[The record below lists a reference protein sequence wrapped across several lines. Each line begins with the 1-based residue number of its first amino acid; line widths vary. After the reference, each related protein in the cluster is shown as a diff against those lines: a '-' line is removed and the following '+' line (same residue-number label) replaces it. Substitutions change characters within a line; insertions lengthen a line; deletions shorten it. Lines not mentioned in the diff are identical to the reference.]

1 MIAAGLGNILGLRLL
16 LVFVKDPSALIKII
30 DTSNNSALF
39 YAVEGG
45 YLNAVKEL
53 LNWMTDKKSLLT
65 QINQDGETAYTTAL
79 KYNQRHLLSLLDPN
93 S

>member
-1 MIAAGLGNILGLRLL
+1 
-16 LVFVKDPSALIKII
+16 VKDRSALAKII

-39 YAVEGG
+39 YAVESG
-45 YLNAVKEL
+45 YLDCVKEL
-53 LNWMTDKKSLLT
+53 LDWVTDKKSLLT
-65 QINQDGETAYTTAL
+65 QINQDVETAYTTAL